1 VPAESHSIRSAKP
14 SALTKWR
21 ITASPAGERQMFPI
35 QTNNNLYG
43 RMAGSLPACF
53 AKGNPSLAELEQ
65 GKPSG

>member
-1 VPAESHSIRSAKP
+1 
-14 SALTKWR
+14 
-21 ITASPAGERQMFPI
+21 MFPM

-43 RMAGSLPACF
+43 RMAVSLPASF

>member
-1 VPAESHSIRSAKP
+1 
-14 SALTKWR
+14 
-21 ITASPAGERQMFPI
+21 MFPM

-43 RMAGSLPACF
+43 RMAVSLPACF